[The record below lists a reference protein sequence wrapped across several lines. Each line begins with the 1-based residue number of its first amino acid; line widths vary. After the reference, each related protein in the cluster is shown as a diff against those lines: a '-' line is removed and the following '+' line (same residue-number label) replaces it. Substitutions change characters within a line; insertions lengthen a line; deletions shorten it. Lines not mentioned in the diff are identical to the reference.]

1 MGAIVIL
8 IYFLFPALILYL
20 ATRLSIINKI
30 GIVVICYIFG
40 LVLGNVNIIPESISD
55 FQGTLMGA
63 TILLGI
69 PLVLFSE
76 NVVKWA
82 RMARTTFVSLLLGVV
97 SVVVLVF
104 AGYFVFRERIPEI
117 WKISGMMIGVYTGGT
132 PNLAAIARGLNVD
145 EDLYILTHTV
155 ELAVGALVLLF
166 LITGAKPFFSL
177 FMKPYRRDDRFNEKE
192 AALTVSDFES
202 YTGFFSRSNLPG
214 LAKALGITLV
224 IFGLSYGLSLLFE
237 GDARDTA
244 AILAVTTLGILAS
257 LVPGINRIKKSFQ
270 LGMYFIYMF
279 CVIVASKADLRAL
292 FAPESFELMIN
303 IFFLFHPVTICI
315 QSGRSCFQINIEND
329 GQIRPASLQ
338 RPFSKFNNFFHPETT
353 RITLV
358 CTCARQPPV
367 KDYTHTCLKGR
378 RHLFRPKLC
387 PGRHIQKQL
396 RTRTH
401 CGVVRIEKNLPN
413 FLADNCRTRVA
424 KS

>member
-20 ATRLSIINKI
+20 ATKLSIINKI
-30 GIVVICYIFG
+30 GIVVICYLFG
-40 LVLGNVNIIPESISD
+40 LILGNVNIIPESISD

-279 CVIVASKADLRAL
+279 CVMVASKADLRSL

-303 IFFLFHPVTICI
+303 IFFYILLVITGSLLLHSLLSWIFGITVDDYIMTSTALSNSPPFVPVVAAALRNKEVVI
-315 QSGRSCFQINIEND
+315 
-329 GQIRPASLQ
+329 
-338 RPFSKFNNFFHPETT
+338 
-353 RITLV
+353 
-358 CTCARQPPV
+358 
-367 KDYTHTCLKGR
+367 
-378 RHLFRPKLC
+378 
-387 PGRHIQKQL
+387 PGMIIGVIGYAIGNYLGVAVAYLL
-396 RTRTH
+396 R
-401 CGVVRIEKNLPN
+401 
-413 FLADNCRTRVA
+413 
-424 KS
+424 